1 MHIQTY
7 ACKRQ
12 YGNPG
17 FFALA
22 LRKHHLR
29 LETLCIKRRESM
41 NKVAQALLDPQAY
54 PHPTA
59 PEIELVET
67 HISWVFLTGDYAY
80 KLKKPVDLGFLN
92 FSTLERRCHFCYEEL
107 RLNRRLCP
115 DLYLDVLP
123 VTEESGRIRIGGN
136 GEPIDYVVRMVQFD
150 RSQELDRLLRRGEL
164 TAQQIDD
171 AAEVI
176 AAFHAST
183 PQAAPTS
190 PFGRPEEAIKPMIA
204 NFDLTEKVAPSENE
218 RREIERLRK
227 WTLGEHRRLTELLRE
242 RKADGM
248 IRECHGD
255 MHTGNMLIRNGKV
268 MIFDCIEFSPRLSKI
283 DIIND
288 LAFLFMDLQHAGHA
302 ELAWRLLN
310 GWLSKTGDYN
320 GLRVLN
326 FYCAYRA
333 MVRAKVT
340 SIRLAQESDEAEIA
354 ATLAE
359 HRSYLRLALGC
370 TERPEPLLVL
380 THGVSGSGK
389 STWAA
394 KLAEAEGFI
403 HIRSDVERKR
413 LFGIGSLEKSA
424 EQGLNIYTPEA
435 TEETYSAMLE
445 AAKAALA
452 GGYPVIADATF
463 PTRDFRKPFIE
474 LAESMGFRC
483 RILSFQASPDELRR
497 RVRKRHDAGHDP
509 SEADLAVLEAQLQK
523 IKPFDNNEKALCI
536 DIDTE
541 DNISVETILQE
552 VRQ

>member
-1 MHIQTY
+1 
-7 ACKRQ
+7 
-12 YGNPG
+12 
-17 FFALA
+17 
-22 LRKHHLR
+22 
-29 LETLCIKRRESM
+29 M
-41 NKVAQALLDPQAY
+41 NKVAQALLNSQAY
-54 PHPTA
+54 SHPTVS
-59 PEIELVET
+59 EIELVET

-80 KLKKPVDLGFLN
+80 KLKKPVNLGFLD
-92 FSTLERRCHFCYEEL
+92 FSTLERRKHFCYEEL

-136 GEPIDYVVRMVQFD
+136 GEALDYVVRMVQFN
-150 RSQELDRLLRRGEL
+150 RSLELDRLLRRGEL
-164 TAQQIDD
+164 TGQQIDN

-176 AAFHAST
+176 AAFHTSI
-183 PQAAPTS
+183 PQADPAS
-190 PFGRPEEAIKPMIA
+190 PFGKPEEAIKPMIA

-218 RREIERLRK
+218 RRDIERLRH

-310 GWLSKTGDYN
+310 GWLSKTGDYD

-340 SIRLAQESDEAEIA
+340 SIRLAQESDKAEIA
-354 ATLAE
+354 ATLNE
-359 HRSYLRLALGC
+359 HQSYLHLALGY
-370 TERPEPLLVL
+370 TERPKPLLVL

-389 STWAA
+389 STISA
-394 KLAEAEGFI
+394 KLAEAGGFI

-413 LFGIGSLEKSA
+413 LFGIGSLEKST

-474 LAESMGFRC
+474 LAKSMGGQC
-483 RILSFQASPDELRR
+483 RILHFHASPDELRR
-497 RVRKRHDAGHDP
+497 RVRERNASGGDP
-509 SEADLAVLEAQLQK
+509 SEADLSVLEAQMQK
-523 IKPFDNNEKALCI
+523 IEPFEDNEKALCI

-541 DNISVETILQE
+541 GNISVETILQE

>member
-1 MHIQTY
+1 M
-7 ACKRQ
+7 RQ
-12 YGNPG
+12 SGI
-17 FFALA
+17 LA
-22 LRKHHLR
+22 LTFSKRTDP
-29 LETLCIKRRESM
+29 ETAHQNRREIM
-41 NKVAQALLDPQAY
+41 NQIAQALLDPRAY
-54 PHPTA
+54 PHQTT
-59 PEIELVET
+59 PEITLVET
-67 HISWVFLTGDYAY
+67 HISWIFLTGDFAY
-80 KLKKPVDLGFLN
+80 KLKKPVDLGFLD
-92 FSTLERRCHFCYEEL
+92 FSTLEKRRHFCHEEL

-123 VTEESGRIRIGGN
+123 VTREDGKVRIGGD
-136 GEPIDYVVRMVQFD
+136 GKALDYVIKMVQFD
-150 RSQELDRLLRRGEL
+150 RSLELDRLLRQGEL

-176 AAFHAST
+176 AAFHASI
-183 PQAAPTS
+183 PQADPAS

-218 RREIERLRK
+218 RRDIERLRK
-227 WTLGEHRRLTELLRE
+227 WTLGEHRRLTELLRK

-255 MHTGNMLIRNGKV
+255 MHTGNMVIRNGRV
-268 MIFDCIEFSPRLSKI
+268 MIFDCIEFSPRLTMI

-340 SIRLAQESDEAEIA
+340 SIRLAQESDKAEIA

-359 HRSYLRLALGC
+359 HRSYLRLALGY
-370 TERPEPLLVL
+370 TERPEPLFLL
-380 THGVSGSGK
+380 THGLSGSGK

-403 HIRSDVERKR
+403 HIRSDIERKR
-413 LFGIGSLEKSA
+413 LFGIESLDRSA
-424 EQGLNIYTPEA
+424 EQGLDIYTPEA
-435 TEETYSAMLE
+435 TEQTYAAMLE
-445 AAKAALA
+445 AARAALA

-463 PTRDFRKPFIE
+463 PTQKLRKPFIE

-483 RILSFQASPDELRR
+483 RILSFHASPDELRR
-497 RVRKRHDAGHDP
+497 RVRKRHDAGRDP
-509 SEADLAVLEAQLQK
+509 SEANLAVLEAQMRTTE
-523 IKPFDNNEKALCI
+523 PFDTNEKTLCI
-536 DIDTE
+536 NIDTE
-541 DNISVETILQE
+541 GEISIEKLLQAL
-552 VRQ
+552 RR